1 MMSGSL
7 SEAADDIARGLEID
21 PAYGE
26 LYLYRALL
34 NRLRYRSE
42 DARAD
47 ARRAV
52 SLGIP
57 MRRAEPLM

>member
-1 MMSGSL
+1 MSGSL
-7 SEAADDIARGLEID
+7 AEAADDIARGLQID

-34 NRLRYRSE
+34 NRLRYRPA

-47 ARRAV
+47 AQRAI

-57 MRRAEPLM
+57 RRRAEPLL